1 MKENPILKT
10 DSVQK
15 PNKFKNKLFKFVLG
29 AVALVAIGGVYGITQ
44 ASSEN
49 SRQASK
55 PFSNQKA
62 LNPADKET
70 HYIND
75 INNKFEKEAAEQ
87 KAAEAKHQQDL
98 EDQAKIQQEKQAEE
112 KAAED
117 QAAAAAAA
125 ASSQSAA
132 AASNTSQNQASAK
145 PATQPATQ
153 APSAASSTVTNT
165 VSDTS
170 GFNFGNYHF
179 PIAGFSGTGQVPA
192 NNFVYQWASDSR
204 WFLIEQ
210 GGSAGHVI
218 KANVGMGSAVTVN
231 GRTYHVTDM
240 VRGISN
246 SGAAYN
252 YYATHIGQHA
262 IGFQTCDS
270 VGVLTLWFAD

>member
-1 MKENPILKT
+1 MKTNPILSTNK
-10 DSVQK
+10 VKK
-15 PNKFKNKLFKFVLG
+15 PNVFKNKLFKFTIG
-29 AVALVAIGGVYGITQ
+29 IVALISIGSGTAYEITH
-44 ASSEN
+44 ASSEDTVKTTYK
-49 SRQASK
+49 A
-55 PFSNQKA
+55 FSNQKT
-62 LNPADKET
+62 LSPADKES

-75 INNKFEKEAAEQ
+75 LNVAIKKAEDAK
-87 KAAEAKHQQDL
+87 KAEEAKHQQDL
-98 EDQAKIQQEKQAEE
+98 EDQSKIQQEKQAEE
-112 KAAED
+112 KAAD
-117 QAAAAAAA
+117 AA

-132 AASNTSQNQASAK
+132 AASKTEQNQVSA
-145 PATQPATQ
+145 QPATQ
-153 APSAASSTVTNT
+153 SPSTASSTVTNA
-165 VSDTS
+165 VADTS
-170 GFNFGNYHF
+170 GFNFGSYHF

>member
-1 MKENPILKT
+1 MKNNPILKT
-10 DSVQK
+10 ENVQK
-15 PNKFKNKLFKFVLG
+15 TNGFKNKLFKSVFG
-29 AVALVAIGGVYGITQ
+29 TVALLSIVIGSVYGFAQ

-49 SRQASK
+49 SHQAYK

-62 LNPADKET
+62 LNPADKEA

-112 KAAED
+112 KAAEEK
-117 QAAAAAAA
+117 ASAAAA
-125 ASSQSAA
+125 ASSQAA
-132 AASNTSQNQASAK
+132 AVADSKASQNQSS
-145 PATQPATQ
+145 TQPTTQ
-153 APSAASSTVTNT
+153 APSTASSTVTNA
-165 VSDTS
+165 VADTS
-170 GFNFGNYHF
+170 GFNFGSYHF
-179 PIAGFSGTGQVPA
+179 PIAGFAGTGQVPA

-240 VRGISN
+240 VSGLSN

-252 YYATHIGQHA
+252 YYATHINQHA
-262 IGFQTCDS
+262 IGFQTCDY

>member
-1 MKENPILKT
+1 MRENPILKT
-10 DSVQK
+10 DSVKK
-15 PNKFKNKLFKFVLG
+15 PNKFQNKLFKFVLG
-29 AVALVAIGGVYGITQ
+29 TVALVTIGIGSAYEIAQ

-49 SRQASK
+49 SHQAYK
-55 PFSNQKA
+55 PFSNQKT
-62 LNPADKET
+62 LSPADKES
-70 HYIND
+70 HYISD
-75 INNKFEKEAAEQ
+75 INNKFEKEAAA
-87 KAAEAKHQQDL
+87 KKDAEVKHQQDL
-98 EDQAKIQQEKQAEE
+98 ENQAKIQQEKQAEE
-112 KAAED
+112 KAA
-117 QAAAAAAA
+117 

-132 AASNTSQNQASAK
+132 VAASNASQNQVS
-145 PATQPATQ
+145 TQPTTQ
-153 APSAASSTVTNT
+153 ASSTASSTVTNA

-170 GFNFGNYHF
+170 GFNFGSYHF
-179 PIAGFSGTGQVPA
+179 PIAGFAGTGQVPA

-210 GGSAGHVI
+210 GGNAGHVI

-246 SGAAYN
+246 TGAAYN
-252 YYATHIGQHA
+252 YYASHIDQHA